1 MTERTSEFAHD
12 EPDEAPEGFR
22 EQPRY
27 APAVERTYAN
37 DRIEVTWEPA
47 FCIHVAECL
56 RGLPAVF
63 DNQRRP
69 WIIVDNGSPGDIGE
83 VIQRC
88 PTGALHFRRLDG
100 GPQEPVPEATTV
112 QERPNGPLFV
122 RGNVTIFGQD
132 HALVRQDTRVA
143 LCRCGASASKPFCD
157 GSHRRVGFRTTRG
170 PA

>member
-1 MTERTSEFAHD
+1 MVSVSAPCSASICLAVASSRARLRAASARPACGAPRETSACSRQR
-12 EPDEAPEGFR
+12 AGKM
-22 EQPRY
+22 
-27 APAVERTYAN
+27 
-37 DRIEVTWEPA
+37 
-47 FCIHVAECL
+47 
-56 RGLPAVF
+56 LPAVF

-100 GPQEPVPEATTV
+100 GPQEPVPVETKV

-122 RGNVTIFGQD
+122 RGDVTIFGED
-132 HALVRQDTRVA
+132 HTLVRHDTRVA
-143 LCRCGASASKPFCD
+143 LCRCGASANKPFCD
-157 GSHRRVGFRTTRG
+157 GSHRRVGFRTTHG